1 MKTNKIMENKNTDQD
16 IEDILIPEESQDQ
29 QVTSDEIKDYINQ
42 NSTEAQ
48 DTNDEPQEESKEDE
62 DENRLTIDP
71 PKTYDTK
78 PSKYYDMSVPVQDY
92 DHIVTQEDKEAYLDA
107 MMEEVDLHLHIKMKN
122 GITITCRDLNMY
134 ERELSLELA
143 KKKLK
148 DQKVLPHMGLAIL
161 RSIRLPM
168 QIVQLNNKKFKTIRF
183 EYNPDATQEQFELDM
198 EQLSK
203 KSKEVMMRIPSSL
216 DSLYTKA
223 LNIFEH
229 KLARLEEAAFNED
242 FWNPVER
249 D

>member
-1 MKTNKIMENKNTDQD
+1 MKNKNTDKELP
-16 IEDILIPEESQDQ
+16 EDILIPDDEQEQ
-29 QVTSDEIKDYINQ
+29 QITPDEIKNYIEENSEEDQQSDY
-42 NSTEAQ
+42 TEETE
-48 DTNDEPQEESKEDE
+48 DQEEEIED
-62 DENRLTIDP
+62 RIIITP
-71 PKTYDTK
+71 SKTYDTK

-92 DHIVTQEDKEAYLDA
+92 DHIVTQEDKDAYLDA
-107 MMEEVDLHLHIKMKN
+107 MLEEVDLHLHIKMKN

-143 KKKLK
+143 KKRLN
-148 DQKVLPHMGLAIL
+148 DQKVLPHLGLSIL

-168 QIVQLNNKKFKTIRF
+168 QIVQLNNKKFNTIRF
-183 EYNPDATQEQFELDM
+183 EYNPDADQKQFELDM
-198 EQLSK
+198 ECLSK
-203 KSKEVMMRIPSSL
+203 KSKEIMMRIPSSL

>member
-1 MKTNKIMENKNTDQD
+1 MKIDKIMKNKNTDQD
-16 IEDILIPEESQDQ
+16 IEEILIPEESEE

-42 NSTEAQ
+42 NSTDGQ
-48 DTNDEPQEESKEDE
+48 DTDDETQEEPKEEDE
-62 DENRLTIDP
+62 GENRLTIEP

-92 DHIVTQEDKEAYLDA
+92 DHIVTREDKEAYLDA
-107 MMEEVDLHLHIKMKN
+107 MMEEVDLHLRIKMKN